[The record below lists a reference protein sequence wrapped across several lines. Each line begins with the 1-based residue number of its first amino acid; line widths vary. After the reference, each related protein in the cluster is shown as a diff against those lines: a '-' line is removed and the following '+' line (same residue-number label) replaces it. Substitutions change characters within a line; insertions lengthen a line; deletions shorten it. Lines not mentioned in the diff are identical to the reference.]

1 MKCAKGPYLRIKET
15 DDEIWN
21 KVVEV
26 MEQSHLYREE
36 IKRISLNAKKADS
49 AGTIDSRSFQ
59 SQIRRTEREI
69 QEVKRSIVSVESDR
83 IIRQRG
89 GDIVEGILKNLDEH
103 LQSIEARRLDLL
115 LRLKKAAKMK
125 RWTNWV
131 ADFGTRI
138 TELKTMQDEAK
149 KEFLEGVV
157 GRINATSLGK
167 NRYECAVHFR
177 LPYVEDRLVKATGI
191 GAKKTSRFTVE
202 DGRDTTT
209 VPLVFAPVKRRRRK
223 QS

>member
-1 MKCAKGPYLRIKET
+1 MQTTRPSNPQRTEIQRYFRQYDLDGCLGVSLTLKQFALGVKL
-15 DDEIWN
+15 DEIRA
-21 KVVEV
+21 
-26 MEQSHLYREE
+26 S
-36 IKRISLNAKKADS
+36 
-49 AGTIDSRSFQ
+49 
-59 SQIRRTEREI
+59 
-69 QEVKRSIVSVESDR
+69 
-83 IIRQRG
+83 
-89 GDIVEGILKNLDEH
+89 KNLRHFLNFLNTEVYG
-103 LQSIEARRLDLL
+103 
-115 LRLKKAAKMK
+115 K
-125 RWTNWV
+125 R
-131 ADFGTRI
+131 FKRF